1 MKFTTEQQS
10 VDYFIYWLKQ
20 HCGNGVNVRQSATY
34 DYYDV
39 EMINGGGKIIRYE
52 LKRRNL
58 NHNEHNDA
66 VMEEYKYLNFIND
79 LRNGTIH
86 YGYLVC
92 FFNDIMTLSD
102 VTKPIEIFNTK
113 AKKTTEF
120 TNGLVVDKRFVRY
133 NQDFKINYI
142 V

>member
-10 VDYFIYWLKQ
+10 VDYFISWLKL
-20 HCGNGVNVRQSATY
+20 HCGEEIKVIQSDTY

-39 EMINGGGKIIRYE
+39 ELTKENTKIRYE

-58 NHNEHNDA
+58 NHYKYNDA
-66 VMEEYKYLNFIND
+66 VMEEYKYLNFVRDI
-79 LRNGTIH
+79 RNGKIN

-92 FFNDIMTLSD
+92 FYNDIMTLSD
-102 VTKPIEIFNTK
+102 ITKPIEKFKVK

-120 TNGLVVDKRFVRY
+120 TNGLIVEKRFVKY
-133 NQDFKINYI
+133 NQDYKINYTL
-142 V
+142 